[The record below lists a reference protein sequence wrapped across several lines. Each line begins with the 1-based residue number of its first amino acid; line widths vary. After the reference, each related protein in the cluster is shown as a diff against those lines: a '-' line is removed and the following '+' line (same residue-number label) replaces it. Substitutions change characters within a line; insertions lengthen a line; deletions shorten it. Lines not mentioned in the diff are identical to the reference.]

1 MASTPGHNSPGLHFG
16 TLKADDPGKLHF
28 AWAYTRVKKSNV
40 LDNMII
46 FLDNK
51 CKICHPHN
59 AIHEVSHNH
68 KSQTWTIYVKPAWWR
83 ANIRHVVFLFFR
95 LNNTKSSSC
104 FVGSRPAMFASS
116 SAAENTLGLL
126 SHLPDYLWLFETIPM
141 SCFSGVNSCE
151 LSDKGPQ
158 VSCAGPFEWPPDS
171 ALLCLSAVCA
181 SWWSLH
187 LAGCI
192 DDLGHDA
199 E

>member
-1 MASTPGHNSPGLHFG
+1 M
-16 TLKADDPGKLHF
+16 
-28 AWAYTRVKKSNV
+28 V
-40 LDNMII
+40 I

-51 CKICHPHN
+51 CKICPPHN

-126 SHLPDYLWLFETIPM
+126 SHLPDYLWFFETLPM

-187 LAGCI
+187 LAGCL